1 MDDEE
6 RKRPG
11 VEREYANEQIVVSWE
26 PQYCI
31 HTANCLN
38 AEPEVFD
45 SMRRPWIKPDAATAD
60 RIAAAV
66 MKCPTGALH
75 FRRVDGGEQEPVPD
89 ETTVEPR
96 TNGPLF
102 VRGNLK
108 FRTPRGDV
116 IREDTRAA
124 LCRCG
129 QSSNKPFCDGTH
141 RVVGFRAP

>member
-1 MDDEE
+1 
-6 RKRPG
+6 
-11 VEREYANEQIVVSWE
+11 WE

-45 SMRRPWIKPDAATAD
+45 AMRRPWIKLEAATAD
-60 RIAAAV
+60 RVAGAV

-75 FRRVDGGEQEPVPD
+75 FRRTDGGPQEPVPK

-102 VRGNLK
+102 VRGALK
-108 FRTPRGDV
+108 FTTPRGDV

-129 QSSNKPFCDGTH
+129 GSSNKPFCDGPH
-141 RVVGFRAP
+141 RAVGFRSE